1 MHFPLLLTLSLPFL
15 VASTPAVAARGGD
28 VTVKQG
34 QSIQKAINNAKP
46 NTRIVVQKGTYRE
59 QLLITKN
66 GITLVGKEATLL
78 PPSTLTNNTC
88 TDLAGPGT
96 NAGICITGK
105 DVVPGPYPGSEHR
118 DVLSISRPTRDITIT
133 GFTIAN
139 FALNIA
145 TLGTDTTTL
154 RSNTLLNAS
163 SYGILSHFSTST
175 LVKSNTITTPVL
187 SFIGICTD
195 DNGPSR
201 VASNSVAGYGIGL
214 CVQTNGAVYEDNKVV
229 DACAGAFID
238 PGISARVVG
247 NDIGPNNP
255 DCLTAFGFVTG
266 ILIFGANGTTV
277 ARNKVRDQR
286 AGGQAAGIGLV
297 DATQFGVVAR
307 DNLVR
312 GNVLTGNDVDIFVG
326 SQGEGNVV
334 RNNRCTTPAE
344 FCGQ

>member
-1 MHFPLLLTLSLPFL
+1 MYFLLLLGLNLPFL

-66 GITLVGKEATLL
+66 GITLVGKDATLL

-105 DVVPGPYPGSEHR
+105 DVV
-118 DVLSISRPTRDITIT
+118 L

-145 TLGTDTTTL
+145 ALGTDTTVL
-154 RSNTLLNAS
+154 RSNTLLNAT

-201 VASNSVAGYGIGL
+201 VASNSVSGYGIGL
-214 CVQTNGAVYEDNKVV
+214 CVQTNGAVYEDNKVTN
-229 DACAGAFID
+229 ACAGAFID
-238 PGISARVVG
+238 PGISAKVIG
-247 NDIGPNNP
+247 NDVGANNP

-266 ILIFGANGTTV
+266 ILVFGANGSTV
-277 ARNKVRDQR
+277 ARNKIRDQR
-286 AGGQAAGIGLV
+286 AGGQAAGIGVV
-297 DATQFGVVAR
+297 DAAQFGVVAR
-307 DNLVR
+307 DNIVR

-334 RNNRCTTPAE
+334 RGNRCSTPAE
-344 FCGQ
+344 LCG